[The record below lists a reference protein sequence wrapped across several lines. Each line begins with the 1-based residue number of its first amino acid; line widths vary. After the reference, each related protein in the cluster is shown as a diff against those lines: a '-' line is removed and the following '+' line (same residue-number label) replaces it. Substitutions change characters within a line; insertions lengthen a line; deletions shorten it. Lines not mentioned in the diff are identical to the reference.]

1 MKQSRSPRDRRRFWR
16 TVLYWVAAAIAV
28 VLLVIGVRIWL
39 GLQPHQP
46 HASSSGSAT
55 VLNDCMNNT
64 VPFANP
70 TTTPTRET
78 EQNAV
83 AYLESPGRTKCYES
97 LVPKA
102 GAIITDALDRNQ
114 DNKFRT
120 VQRYAAVTN
129 DVSKYQGWGF
139 ISTADHSIYAYVW
152 WNNGKIDYKDHPISQ
167 IGIRNSDITTPCMV
181 QLLGHRE
188 APLNYWTVTTITEY
202 GVTKV
207 GNTDGIR
214 GNPWSADHYSPTSVA
229 ELAQLDAEVYTL
241 LDLDMSSWFGRN
253 WYQA

>member
-1 MKQSRSPRDRRRFWR
+1 MEQDRRRR
-16 TVLYWVAAAIAV
+16 VRIVIYWVAALLALVALV
-28 VLLVIGVRIWL
+28 VGVSIWL
-39 GLQPHQP
+39 DLQPH
-46 HASSSGSAT
+46 ATNNSGSASTLLDDCVNKATPLASPT
-55 VLNDCMNNT
+55 V
-64 VPFANP
+64 
-70 TTTPTRET
+70 TPTRTSES
-78 EQNAV
+78 EQNALK
-83 AYLESPGRTKCYES
+83 YLKAPGRTKCYDS

-102 GAIITDALDRNQ
+102 GAIIADALDRNQ

-181 QLLGHRE
+181 QLLGNRE
-188 APLNYWTVTTITEY
+188 APLNYWTVTTVTEY

-207 GNTDGIR
+207 GNTEGIR
-214 GNPWSADHYSPTSVA
+214 GNPWSADYYSPTSVA